1 MGRYVK
7 GANGAFSGKVGSV
20 VGSSWRSINYLRSL
34 PKITKKGASEA
45 QIAHRTKFAI
55 SSQYLRPLKDILNI
69 GFSDQQQAKSSGYN
83 MAVRAF
89 FNNAII
95 GEYPDFEVDFS
106 KMELSRGSI
115 NPLPGLGYVEAN
127 PGELSFTWQTDTNKY
142 NAFADDAVLLV
153 IYNQSKRMYM
163 IYDEA
168 SRADGTFSVAISI
181 NYSGDVLHAWGF
193 ALHRNGKLA
202 STSQY
207 LGTLTVS

>member
-1 MGRYVK
+1 MGRYNK
-7 GANGAFSGKVGSV
+7 GVHGAFSGKVGSV

-34 PKITKKGASEA
+34 PKISKKGASEA

-55 SSQYLRPLKDILNI
+55 SSQYLRPIKDILNI

-89 FNNAII
+89 FNNAIV
-95 GEYPDFEVDFS
+95 GDYPDFDVDFT
-106 KMELSRGSI
+106 KLELSRGSLT
-115 NPLPGLGYVEAN
+115 PLPGLGYAETN
-127 PGELSFTWQTDTNKY
+127 PGELTFTWQTDTNRY
-142 NAFADDAVLLV
+142 NAFADDAAMLV

-168 SRADGTFSVAISI
+168 ARADGAFVAEISI

-193 ALHRNGKLA
+193 ALHRDGKLA
-202 STSQY
+202 SSSQY